1 MPGCT
6 RCIMPSLFTQEYNTK
21 GMPMTSIKVKFRP
34 STVDGKEGG
43 LYFQIIHNRV
53 VRQLNTDYKVL
64 AEEWDA
70 ESESVIVNGNR
81 SNLLLGIQERLAWDM
96 ARLEKVVRSLE
107 TERRRFTADDVITMF
122 HKLTKESS
130 LFTFM
135 HGVIAQLKQL
145 GKIRT
150 SETYTATLNSFMA
163 FRDEQDVPL
172 DGINSD
178 MMLMYEAYLKAR
190 EVRMNTISFY
200 MRNLRAVYNRAVEKG
215 LTQQNNPFRHVYTG
229 VDKTVKRAIP
239 IKVIK
244 ALKELDLSMKPS
256 LDFARDMFMFSFY
269 TRGMSFVDMAYLRKT
284 DIKNGIL
291 TYRRRKTGQELS
303 IKWEKCMAEIIAK
316 YPENKTDY
324 LLPIIKE
331 EGNGRNSV
339 SHQACLNGRVV
350 TDEGKANERRQY
362 DNTLH
367 LVNYRLKELSTML
380 KLLRPLTMYVARH
393 SWASAAKAKNVP
405 LSVISEGMGHDSEA
419 TTQIYLASLET
430 SVVDKANK
438 MILGLL

>member
-1 MPGCT
+1 M
-6 RCIMPSLFTQEYNTK
+6 
-21 GMPMTSIKVKFRP
+21 
-34 STVDGKEGG
+34 VDGKEGG

-53 VRQLNTDYKVL
+53 VRQLNTDYKVF

-81 SNLLLGIQERLAWDM
+81 SNLLLGIQERLAWDV

-107 TERRRFTADDVITMF
+107 TERRRFTTDDVITMF

-145 GKIRT
+145 GKVRT
-150 SETYTATLNSFMA
+150 SETYTATLKSFMA

-172 DGINSD
+172 DGISSD
-178 MMLMYEAYLKAR
+178 MMLMYEAHLKAR
-190 EVRMNTISFY
+190 GVRMNTISFY

-215 LTQQNNPFRHVYTG
+215 LTQPNNPFRHVYTG

-239 IKVIK
+239 IKAIK

-256 LDFARDMFMFSFY
+256 LDFARDMFLFSFY
-269 TRGMSFVDMAYLRKT
+269 TRGMSFVDIAYLKKT
-284 DIKNGIL
+284 DLQNGIL

-380 KLLRPLTMYVARH
+380 KLQRPLTMYVARH
-393 SWASAAKAKNVP
+393 SWASAAKSKNVP

>member
-1 MPGCT
+1 
-6 RCIMPSLFTQEYNTK
+6 
-21 GMPMTSIKVKFRP
+21 MTSIKVKFRY
-34 STVDGKEGG
+34 STVEGKEGSI
-43 LYFQIIHNRV
+43 YFQIIHNRV
-53 VRQLNTDYKVL
+53 VRQLNTDYKIYETEWY
-64 AEEWDA
+64 AEA
-70 ESESVIVNGNR
+70 ESVMVTGNR
-81 SNLLLGIQERLAWDM
+81 SNILLGIRERLEWDI
-96 ARLEKVVRSLE
+96 ARLEKVIRQLE
-107 TERRRFTADDVITMF
+107 TERRRYTADDVITVF
-122 HKLTKESS
+122 HKMTKEAS

-150 SETYTATLNSFMA
+150 SETYTATLKSFMV
-163 FRDEQDVPL
+163 FREEQDVPL
-172 DGINSD
+172 DGITSD
-178 MMLMYEAYLKAR
+178 LMLLYEAYLKAR
-190 EVRMNTISFY
+190 GVRMNTISFY
-200 MRNLRAVYNRAVEKG
+200 MRILRAVYNRAVEKG
-215 LTQQNNPFRHVYTG
+215 LAEQQNPFRHVYTG

-244 ALKELDLSMKPS
+244 ALKEMDLSVKPS

-269 TRGMSFVDMAYLRKT
+269 TRGMSFVDMAYLKKS
-284 DIKNGIL
+284 DLQNGIL

-303 IKWEKCMAEIIAK
+303 IKWEKCMAEIVAK
-316 YPENKTDY
+316 YPDNHINY

-331 EGNGRNSV
+331 KE
-339 SHQACLNGRVV
+339 
-350 TDEGKANERRQY
+350 NERKQY
-362 DNTLH
+362 DNALH
-367 LVNYRLKELSTML
+367 LVNYRLKDLSKIL
-380 KLLRPLTMYVARH
+380 KLQRPLTMYVARH

>member
-1 MPGCT
+1 M
-6 RCIMPSLFTQEYNTK
+6 
-21 GMPMTSIKVKFRP
+21 
-34 STVDGKEGG
+34 VDGKEGG

-53 VRQLNTDYKVL
+53 VRQLNTDYKAF

-70 ESESVIVNGNR
+70 ESESVVVNGNR
-81 SNLLLGIQERLAWDM
+81 SNLLLGIQERLAWDV

-145 GKIRT
+145 GKVRT
-150 SETYTATLNSFMA
+150 SETYTATLKSFMA

-172 DGINSD
+172 DGISSD
-178 MMLMYEAYLKAR
+178 MMLMYEAHLKAR
-190 EVRMNTISFY
+190 GVRMNTISFY

-215 LTQQNNPFRHVYTG
+215 LTQPNNPFRHVYTG

-239 IKVIK
+239 IKAIK

-256 LDFARDMFMFSFY
+256 LDFARDMFLFSFY
-269 TRGMSFVDMAYLRKT
+269 TRGMSFVDIAYLKKT
-284 DIKNGIL
+284 DLQNGIL

-380 KLLRPLTMYVARH
+380 KLQRPLTMYVAHH
-393 SWASAAKAKNVP
+393 SWASAAKSKNVP

>member
-1 MPGCT
+1 
-6 RCIMPSLFTQEYNTK
+6 
-21 GMPMTSIKVKFRP
+21 MTSIKVKFRP

-43 LYFQIIHNRV
+43 LYFQIIHNRI
-53 VRQLNTDYKVL
+53 VRQLNTDYKVF

-70 ESESVIVNGNR
+70 ESESVVVNGSR
-81 SNLLLGIQERLAWDM
+81 SNLLLGIQERLAWDV

-145 GKIRT
+145 GKVRT
-150 SETYTATLNSFMA
+150 SETYTATLKSFMA

-172 DGINSD
+172 DGISSD
-178 MMLMYEAYLKAR
+178 MMLMYEAHLKAR
-190 EVRMNTISFY
+190 GVRMNTISFY

-215 LTQQNNPFRHVYTG
+215 LTQPNNPFRHVYTG

-239 IKVIK
+239 IKAIK

-256 LDFARDMFMFSFY
+256 LDFARDMFLFSFY
-269 TRGMSFVDMAYLRKT
+269 TRGMSFVDIAYLKKT
-284 DIKNGIL
+284 DLQNGIL

-380 KLLRPLTMYVARH
+380 KLQRPLTMYVARH

>member
-1 MPGCT
+1 M
-6 RCIMPSLFTQEYNTK
+6 
-21 GMPMTSIKVKFRP
+21 MTSIKIKFRP
-34 STVDGKEGG
+34 STVEGKEGCI
-43 LYFQIIHNRV
+43 YIQIIHNRV
-53 VRQLNTDYKVL
+53 VRQLNTDYRIF
-64 AEEWDA
+64 ASEWD
-70 ESESVIVNGNR
+70 ENSETVMANGDRANIVNAVK
-81 SNLLLGIQERLAWDM
+81 ERLAWDL
-96 ARLEKVVRSLE
+96 ARLKKVISQLE
-107 TERRRFTADDVITMF
+107 TEQSRYTADDVITGY
-122 HKLTKESS
+122 HKLTKEAS
-130 LFTFM
+130 LFSFW
-135 HGVIAQLKQL
+135 HNVIAQLKQL

-172 DGINSD
+172 DGISSD
-178 MMLMYEAYLKAR
+178 MMLLYEAHLKAR
-190 EVRMNTISFY
+190 GVRMNTISFY
-200 MRNLRAVYNRAVEKG
+200 MRIFRAVYNRAVEKG
-215 LTQQNNPFRHVYTG
+215 LTAQNYPFRHVYTG

-239 IKVIK
+239 IKAIK
-244 ALKELDLSMKPS
+244 EMKELDLAMNSA
-256 LDFARDMFMFSFY
+256 LDFARDMFLFSFY
-269 TRGMSFVDMAYLRKT
+269 TRGMSFVDMAYLKKS
-284 DIKNGIL
+284 DLKNGIL

-316 YPENKTDY
+316 YPENKTGF

-331 EGNGRNSV
+331 QG
-339 SHQACLNGRVV
+339 
-350 TDEGKANERRQY
+350 DERRQY
-362 DNTLH
+362 DNALH

-380 KLLRPLTMYVARH
+380 KLQRPLTMYVARH

>member
-1 MPGCT
+1 MHM
-6 RCIMPSLFTQEYNTK
+6 I
-21 GMPMTSIKVKFRP
+21 TSVKVKFRP

-53 VRQLNTDYKVL
+53 VRQLNTDYKVF
-64 AEEWDA
+64 AGEWDA

-81 SNLLLGIQERLAWDM
+81 SNLMLGIQERLAWDV

-107 TERRRFTADDVITMF
+107 MERRRFTADDVITMF

-145 GKIRT
+145 GKVRT

-163 FRDEQDVPL
+163 FREEQDAPI
-172 DGINSD
+172 DGISSD

-190 EVRMNTISFY
+190 GVRMNTISFY

-215 LTQQNNPFRHVYTG
+215 LTPHNNPFRHVYTG
-229 VDKTVKRAIP
+229 VDKTVKRAIS
-239 IKVIK
+239 IKDIK

-284 DIKNGIL
+284 YLQNGIL
-291 TYRRRKTGQELS
+291 TYRRRKTGQELT
-303 IKWEKCMAEIIAK
+303 IKWEKCMAEIVAK
-316 YPENKTDY
+316 YPENQTGF

-331 EGNGRNSV
+331 KGNGRNSE
-339 SHQACLNGRVV
+339 SHQTCLNDRVV
-350 TDEGKANERRQY
+350 TDEVEAKERRQY
-362 DNTLH
+362 DNALH
-367 LVNYRLKELSTML
+367 LVNYHLKELSTML
-380 KLLRPLTMYVARH
+380 KLQRPLTMYVARH

>member
-1 MPGCT
+1 MNND
-6 RCIMPSLFTQEYNTK
+6 INK
-21 GMPMTSIKVKFRP
+21 GKI
-34 STVDGKEGG
+34 
-43 LYFQIIHNRV
+43 QIF
-53 VRQLNTDYKVL
+53 Y
-64 AEEWDA
+64 
-70 ESESVIVNGNR
+70 R
-81 SNLLLGIQERLAWDM
+81 SNILLGIRERLEWDI
-96 ARLEKVVRSLE
+96 ARLEKVIRQLE
-107 TERRRFTADDVITMF
+107 TERRRYTADDVITVF
-122 HKLTKESS
+122 HKMTKEAS

-150 SETYTATLNSFMA
+150 SETYTATLKSFMV
-163 FRDEQDVPL
+163 FREEQDVPL
-172 DGINSD
+172 DGITSD
-178 MMLMYEAYLKAR
+178 LMLLYEAYLKAR
-190 EVRMNTISFY
+190 GVRMNTISFY
-200 MRNLRAVYNRAVEKG
+200 MRILRAVYNRAVEKG
-215 LTQQNNPFRHVYTG
+215 LAEQQNPFRHVYTG

-244 ALKELDLSMKPS
+244 ALKELDLSVKPS

-269 TRGMSFVDMAYLRKT
+269 TRGMSFVDMAYLKKS
-284 DIKNGIL
+284 DLQNGIL

-303 IKWEKCMAEIIAK
+303 IKWEKCMAEIVAK
-316 YPENKTDY
+316 YPDNHINY

-331 EGNGRNSV
+331 KE
-339 SHQACLNGRVV
+339 
-350 TDEGKANERRQY
+350 NERKQY
-362 DNTLH
+362 DNALH
-367 LVNYRLKELSTML
+367 LVNYRLKDLSKIL
-380 KLLRPLTMYVARH
+380 KLQRPLTMYVARH

>member
-1 MPGCT
+1 M
-6 RCIMPSLFTQEYNTK
+6 
-21 GMPMTSIKVKFRP
+21 MTSIKVKFRP

-53 VRQLNTDYKVL
+53 VRQLNTDYKVF

-81 SNLLLGIQERLAWDM
+81 TNLLLGIQERLAWDV
-96 ARLEKVVRSLE
+96 ARLEKVVHSLE
-107 TERRRFTADDVITMF
+107 TEHRRFTADDVITMF

-145 GKIRT
+145 GKVRT
-150 SETYTATLNSFMA
+150 SETYTATLNSFLA
-163 FRDEQDVPL
+163 FREEQDVPI
-172 DGINSD
+172 DGISSD
-178 MMLMYEAYLKAR
+178 LMLMYEAYLKAR
-190 EVRMNTISFY
+190 GVRMNTISFY

-215 LTQQNNPFRHVYTG
+215 LTPQNNPFRHVYTG

-239 IKVIK
+239 IKDIK

-269 TRGMSFVDMAYLRKT
+269 TRGMSFVDMAYLKKT

-303 IKWEKCMAEIIAK
+303 VKWEKCMAEIVAK
-316 YPENKTDY
+316 YPENQTDF

-331 EGNGRNSV
+331 EGNGRNSE

-362 DNTLH
+362 ENALH

-380 KLLRPLTMYVARH
+380 KLQRPLTMYVARH

-430 SVVDKANK
+430 SVVDKVNK